1 MRFHQ
6 VEVDED
12 IFQFVKM
19 HAEPLVDTFNS
30 ALRRLLLINE
40 QAPRGSKHL
49 SSSPKESPAKSPAAL
64 PSFSGGTPQAL
75 RQILEV
81 ACLVR
86 GGAYTRS
93 AATSFVAKQHNVF
106 PQTVLDKYC
115 RQLGLTAGQFDRL
128 LEQADNTE
136 LQTLL
141 KSKFPGHGDVIEQVL
156 G

>member
-6 VEVDED
+6 VEVDDEV
-12 IFQFVKM
+12 FQFVKGQ
-19 HAEPLVDTFNS
+19 AEPLVDTFNS
-30 ALRRLLLINE
+30 ALRRILPLNG
-40 QAPRGSKHL
+40 QSRGPTR
-49 SSSPKESPAKSPAAL
+49 SSSPPQGAPAKSL
-64 PSFSGGTPQAL
+64 SVSPSLSRGTPQAL

-81 ACLVR
+81 AHLVR
-86 GGAYTRS
+86 GGAYTRT

-128 LEQADNTE
+128 LEQDGAAD
-136 LQTLL
+136 LRTLL
-141 KSKFPGHGDVIEQVL
+141 MSKFPEHGEGIDQVL

>member
-19 HAEPLVDTFNS
+19 RAEPLVDTFNS
-30 ALRRLLLINE
+30 VLRRLLLVNE

-49 SSSPKESPAKSPAAL
+49 SSSTPGSPAKNSGAL

-81 ACLVR
+81 ASLVR
-86 GGAYTRS
+86 GGAYTRT

-128 LEQADNTE
+128 LEQADNAE

-141 KSKFPGHGDVIEQVL
+141 KSKFPGHGDVIEQAL

>member
-6 VEVDED
+6 VEIDED
-12 IFQFVKM
+12 VFKFVKL

-30 ALRRLLLINE
+30 TLRRLLLLE
-40 QAPRGSKHL
+40 GQPRGAKNLL
-49 SSSPKESPAKSPAAL
+49 SSPQGSPAQSTSTL

-81 ACLVR
+81 ASLVR
-86 GGAYTRS
+86 GGAYTRT

-115 RQLGLTAGQFDRL
+115 RQLGLTASQFDRL
-128 LEQADNTE
+128 LEQHGTVD
-136 LQTLL
+136 LQKLL
-141 KSKFPGHGDVIEQVL
+141 KSKFPGHGEVIEQML
-156 G
+156 R